1 MLSPCCNAF
10 AAFALYIF
18 PLASRI
24 LDGDKY
30 YPFFEDC
37 FEALNPIHAPSP
49 EQA

>member
-1 MLSPCCNAF
+1 LLQCFCCIRT
-10 AAFALYIF
+10 IF